1 VGTVTVS
8 ERLAIDLPAITPS
21 SPTASPEL

>member
-1 VGTVTVS
+1 VDTVTAS

-21 SPTASPEL
+21 PPIASPEL